1 MTIVKHKPVFINNL
15 FDEIFNNLPSQTE
28 RNGFSTAVNIHETA
42 EGFHIELNAP
52 ARSKE
57 DFKISADKGLLTI
70 SYEKNEG
77 VEQKGYKT
85 LRREFS
91 VNSFKRTFNL
101 EDNINVDAIQAKYEN
116 GVLTVFLPKKD
127 EAKVQ
132 PKEINIL

>member
-15 FDEIFNNLPSQTE
+15 FDEFFNNLPSQTE
-28 RNGFSTAVNIHETA
+28 RNGFSTAVNIHETP
-42 EGFHIELNAP
+42 EGFHVELNAP
-52 ARSKE
+52 ARKKE

-70 SYEKNEG
+70 SYEKKEET
-77 VEQKGYKT
+77 EQKDYKT

-91 VNSFKRTFNL
+91 INSFKRTFNL
-101 EDNINVDAIQAKYEN
+101 DDNINVDAIQAKYEN

-127 EAKVQ
+127 EVKVQ